1 MLKSSHA
8 SAEDLKI
15 LYSMLNPKY
24 IIPIIGEY
32 RHLNRHE
39 QLLKSFGY
47 KDHRIVKIDNGVVS
61 VINDGVLGEQET
73 IVTGDEYVDGSLIG
87 NVGLELI
94 SERERL
100 AGEGIVVIV
109 GYIDQRRRQM
119 VGTPIITTKG
129 FVYSTSIE
137 NFNDTISD
145 FFLRMM
151 KNALNRPTFDKEQII
166 KGLSEE
172 IGKIVFRISKKRPA
186 ILPVLVNIK
195 R

>member
-1 MLKSSHA
+1 M
-8 SAEDLKI
+8 
-15 LYSMLNPKY
+15 
-24 IIPIIGEY
+24 
-32 RHLNRHE
+32 
-39 QLLKSFGY
+39 
-47 KDHRIVKIDNGVVS
+47 
-61 VINDGVLGEQET
+61 
-73 IVTGDEYVDGSLIG
+73 
-87 NVGLELI
+87 
-94 SERERL
+94 
-100 AGEGIVVIV
+100 VIV
-109 GYIDQRRRQM
+109 GYLDQRRRQM